1 MSMDNFKSFINDWI
15 EEYISVAQPE
25 YGDQPPCPYA
35 KTAWIN
41 KKVDVQYIDTPNLR
55 DFWETVSTQIINFDG
70 SYEVVIV
77 GMPTDEEVI
86 TIDQLAGAVDSLN
99 SYLNVQ
105 GKDIWLLNMYSAYT
119 IVLIQKV
126 SKLDD
131 ASKSLETKNYYKN
144 TNEYYFNK
152 YVLGRRQLREKL
164 DK

>member
-1 MSMDNFKSFINDWI
+1 MKEKFKDFINQWI
-15 EEYISVAQPE
+15 DEYISIDQEE
-25 YGDQPPCPYA
+25 YGNQPPCPYA
-35 KTAWIN
+35 KAAWISN
-41 KKVDVQYIDTPNLR
+41 KVDVQYLDSPNLR

-70 SYEVVIV
+70 SHEVVIV

-86 TIDQLAGAVDSLN
+86 TIDQLAGSVDAIN

-105 GKDIWLLNMYSAYT
+105 GKDIWLLNMYSVYT

-131 ASKSLETKNYYKN
+131 ASKSLETKDYYKN

-152 YVLGRRQLREKL
+152 YVLERRKLREKL